1 MSSGSLHTMNKW
13 LGREAAQH
21 AAQTISDR
29 TAKYGEYLGHT
40 PYVSSLKPP
49 ARETDEQAR
58 RRERAHFKGYR
69 PDEWGVCPG
78 CGNAL
83 SACGERTCWC
93 EGPLPWRAT
102 RDNVERAV
110 GLVMRAAGRDLR
122 LADGSA
128 LLQHCKRMV
137 AWGAQGNLAGAA
149 LLLVSVLEGGMRS
162 AQN

>member
-13 LGREAAQH
+13 LYRESAAH
-21 AAQTISDR
+21 LVHTIQSR
-29 TAKYGEYLGHT
+29 EAKYGEFLGHT
-40 PYVSSLKPP
+40 PYVSSLEPP
-49 ARETDEQAR
+49 ARENDEQAR

-78 CGNAL
+78 CGSAL

-110 GLVMRAAGRDLR
+110 RLVVRAADRDR
-122 LADGSA
+122 NLAQGDA

-149 LLLVSVLEGGMRS
+149 LLLVSVLEGERR
-162 AQN
+162 AA